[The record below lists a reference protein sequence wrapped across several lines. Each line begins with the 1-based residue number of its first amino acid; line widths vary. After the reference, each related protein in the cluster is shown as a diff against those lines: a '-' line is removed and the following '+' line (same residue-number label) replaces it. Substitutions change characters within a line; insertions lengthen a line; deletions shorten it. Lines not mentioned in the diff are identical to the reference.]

1 MFSQLEKE
9 RYKRHFSLEQ
19 FGEVNQQKLKDATV
33 LVIGAGALGCPVLT
47 YLAAAGIG
55 TIGIV
60 DNDLVELSNLHRQ
73 PLYTVHEIGQPKVE
87 AAQNRLKQL
96 NPEIKIQ
103 TFQTLFAP
111 ENALELIR
119 QFDVIVD
126 GTDNFQ
132 TRYLINDACVLLGK
146 TNIHGSVVRFSGTV
160 SVFNYQDKDGSW
172 SPNYRDLF
180 PIPPTPEEA
189 PSCAEAGVIG
199 IIPSII
205 GSLQAMEVLK
215 VITGIGEVLAGKFM
229 QFDALTTKQQT
240 IRFEKDPANPLIAA
254 TENFIFETDYHAFC
268 HQKQQIMKSI
278 SVTELKALK
287 DQGSDFQLIDVR
299 ETYEHDICSIDGL
312 LIPMGEIPNN
322 VEKIEKEKQ
331 VIVHCRSGKRSAN
344 VIAFLEDNYGFTNL
358 YNLEGGIL
366 AWAGEIDPAME
377 QY

>member
-1 MFSQLEKE
+1 MFSQQEKE

-19 FGEVNQQKLKDATV
+19 FGEVNQQKLKDASV

-60 DNDLVELSNLHRQ
+60 DNDSVELSNLHRQ
-73 PLYTVHEIGQPKVE
+73 PLYTVNEIGQPKVL
-87 AAQNRLKQL
+87 AAQHRLQQL
-96 NPEIKIQ
+96 NPEITIQ
-103 TFQTLFAP
+103 PFQTLFAP
-111 ENALELIR
+111 ENALDLIR
-119 QFDVIVD
+119 RFDVIVD

-132 TRYLINDACVLLGK
+132 TRYLINDACVLAGK
-146 TNIHGSVVRFSGTV
+146 ANVHGSVVRFTGTIA
-160 SVFNYQDKDGSW
+160 VFNYPFAEGAFG
-172 SPNYRDLF
+172 PNYRDLF

-199 IIPSII
+199 IIPAII
-205 GSLQAMEVLK
+205 GSLQAMEVVK
-215 VITGIGEVLAGKFM
+215 IITGIGEVLAGKFI
-229 QFDALTTKQQT
+229 QLDALTTTQQT
-240 IRFEKDPANPLIAA
+240 LRFEKDPANPLIAA
-254 TENFIFETDYHAFC
+254 TENFIFETDYLTFC
-268 HQKQQIMKSI
+268 HQKQQPMKSI

-312 LIPMGEIPNN
+312 LIPTGEIPNN
-322 VEKIEKEKQ
+322 IEQIDKEKQ
-331 VIVHCRSGKRSAN
+331 VIIHCKSGKRSAN
-344 VIAFLEDNYGFTNL
+344 TIAFLEDNYGFTNL

-366 AWAGEIDPAME
+366 AWAQAIDPTME